1 MPLRPWFD
9 AALRLR
15 LTPTAREWLG
25 DQVGAIGAGA
35 DPAPAVAKAGRM
47 CGRALLAPASVPLP
61 GWDLDDLD
69 CTSAARIRLA
79 LAIPKDQLVA
89 GLDRLFKVAT
99 VDEATA
105 LYRGLPAYPGGAIHA
120 PRAAEGVRSNM
131 SAVYE
136 ATALGNP
143 YPAAHLDEMAWNQMV
158 LKAFFVGA
166 PANRIVGMEERWNPR
181 LHTMLAG
188 YIHERELARRPI
200 DAYLALLV
208 TNHQPAAVTP

>member
-9 AALRLR
+9 AALRMR

-25 DQVGAIGAGA
+25 DQIGAISSGA
-35 DPAPAVAKAGRM
+35 DPARAVAKAGRI
-47 CGRALLAPASVPLP
+47 CGRALLNATTNPIA
-61 GWDLDDLD
+61 GWDLEDFD
-69 CTSAARIRLA
+69 CTAAARIRLA
-79 LAIPKDQLVA
+79 LAIPVEQLVA

-105 LYRGLPAYPGGAIHA
+105 LYRGLPTYPGGAIHA
-120 PRAAEGVRSNM
+120 ARAAEGVRSNM

-166 PANRIVGMEERWNPR
+166 PANRIFGMEERWNPR

-208 TNHQPAAVTP
+208 TNHPQPATA